1 MVSKIMGQTLQKTRI
16 SNFEI
21 LRIVAMFIIITH
33 HFIVHGIYPVV
44 QINSVHTIN
53 AAAAVLIGWGGYL
66 GNSIFVILT
75 GYFSVIQKISY
86 RRLFFLVLTM
96 IFYSVAIA
104 SLCKLQGRPVGEVK
118 QILFPF
124 WYGYNWF
131 ISCYLVLMLFVPFL
145 NIALLN
151 LNKPSY
157 LAFLLLFFTCYN
169 VIPEKGGATFMSN
182 APFLQF
188 LLMYSIGG
196 YIRLYGFSRPA
207 LNEKRFWIIIS
218 LILVIVLDFFLL
230 KHWTM
235 GQDIFKYVNIF
246 STGIAISFFM
256 IAKTS
261 KKLYI
266 PWVNRIAGTVLG
278 VYLIHDNPIVRPII
292 WRMVFPN
299 VFILESNSFLLLA
312 FMKILFVF
320 AGCIVIDLIRQ
331 CVLEEPIKKVMNKP
345 MDRVSIFLEKW
356 MQKIWIY
363 FEKI

>member
-1 MVSKIMGQTLQKTRI
+1 
-16 SNFEI
+16 
-21 LRIVAMFIIITH
+21 
-33 HFIVHGIYPVV
+33 
-44 QINSVHTIN
+44 
-53 AAAAVLIGWGGYL
+53 
-66 GNSIFVILT
+66 
-75 GYFSVIQKISY
+75 
-86 RRLFFLVLTM
+86 
-96 IFYSVAIA
+96 
-104 SLCKLQGRPVGEVK
+104 
-118 QILFPF
+118 
-124 WYGYNWF
+124 
-131 ISCYLVLMLFVPFL
+131 
-145 NIALLN
+145 
-151 LNKPSY
+151 
-157 LAFLLLFFTCYN
+157 
-169 VIPEKGGATFMSN
+169 MSN

-196 YIRLYGFSRPA
+196 YIRLYGFSRQV

-218 LILVIVLDFFLL
+218 LILITVLDFFLL

-261 KKLYI
+261 KNLYI
-266 PWVNRIAGTVLG
+266 PWVNKIAGTVLG

-292 WRMVFPN
+292 WKMVFPN

-331 CVLEEPIKKVMNKP
+331 CILEEPIKKVMNKP

>member
-1 MVSKIMGQTLQKTRI
+1 M
-16 SNFEI
+16 
-21 LRIVAMFIIITH
+21 
-33 HFIVHGIYPVV
+33 
-44 QINSVHTIN
+44 
-53 AAAAVLIGWGGYL
+53 GGYL

-75 GYFSVIQKISY
+75 GYFSIIQKISY

-145 NIALLN
+145 NITLLN
-151 LNKPSY
+151 LNKPAY
-157 LAFLLLFFTCYN
+157 LAFLLLFFVCYN

-196 YIRLYGFSRPA
+196 YIRLHGFSRYA
-207 LNEKRFWIIIS
+207 LNNTRFWVVMSAILIIILDTF
-218 LILVIVLDFFLL
+218 LIR
-230 KHWTM
+230 HWAM

-246 STGIAISFFM
+246 STGIAVSFFM

-261 KKLYI
+261 RNLYI
-266 PWVNRIAGTVLG
+266 PWINTIAGTVLG

-299 VFILESNSFLLLA
+299 IFILESNSFLLLA
-312 FMKILFVF
+312 FVKIICVFV
-320 AGCIVIDLIRQ
+320 GCIAIDLIRQ
-331 CVLEEPIKKVMNKP
+331 RILERPLKKLLYSPISIVSIHIKKWM
-345 MDRVSIFLEKW
+345 EKT
-356 MQKIWIY
+356 WIA
-363 FEKI
+363 FNRI